1 MSDSSSKIITTFQDR
16 LALETAVKSLANTTT
31 AAEIRHR
38 AAEIA
43 AKFGDRAIPVLVGQL
58 NTTDPQMRGGLGML
72 AAMLDYEKTTAALRA
87 AARNRAL
94 DDQARLTAITILDRY
109 LNIVPDE
116 EMYMGMGAPEEAA
129 LRSLRE
135 VLTDQQ
141 TDALVLVEYFR
152 QLELQ
157 PLDVQLTMARAA
169 RRLEAA
175 EAVPLLRMFVQSP
188 THLIAQESLQA
199 LTALG
204 TPAAAGALQGL
215 IPTLRPDLR
224 ATAERALQKLRLRG
238 STVPTLRP
246 PAEGFR
252 CLATPPDSRGG
263 QYLLFI
269 LPPDGDTPSL
279 TLRLALNPVDG
290 LIEAVASAADG
301 PADLPEPLAVGALHA
316 SLIDVGHHL
325 WLEAPYDYG
334 RRRVQACLPVSLES
348 SRPLSHAYRFLNWAL
363 WQWTPPAPQVV
374 TLEVKPAAK
383 SKPGLKELLNY
394 PALSGWYLSTPQV
407 FKLAD
412 QLLSEAE
419 RVTAQRFERVV
430 MRLLASELAAGT
442 LDLPAI
448 ADALVTLKEWLLLA
462 GRRDLALQ
470 AQTASDSLTTSPE
483 ENPLLLHM
491 ANLGLRIA
499 MITQARGL
507 LQGWPPGAN
516 V

>member
-1 MSDSSSKIITTFQDR
+1 M
-16 LALETAVKSLANTTT
+16 ALETAVKSLADTTS
-31 AAEIRHR
+31 AAQIRQR
-38 AAEIA
+38 AAEIV
-43 AKFGDRAIPVLVGQL
+43 AKFGDRAIPALVGHL

-116 EMYMGMGAPEEAA
+116 DMYQGMGAPEEAA
-129 LRSLRE
+129 LHSLRE
-135 VLTDQQ
+135 VLADQQ

-175 EAVPLLRMFVQSP
+175 EAVPMLRMFAQSP

-199 LTALG
+199 LSALA
-204 TPAAAGALQGL
+204 TSEAAGALQGL

-224 ATAERALQKLRLRG
+224 SMADRSVQKLRLRG
-238 STVPTLRP
+238 DPVPPLRP
-246 PAEGFR
+246 PAEGYR

-263 QYLLFI
+263 QYLVFI
-269 LPPDGDTPSL
+269 LPADGDRPSL
-279 TLRLALNPVDG
+279 TLRLAINPVEG
-290 LIEAVASAADG
+290 LVEATAGAADG

-316 SLIDVGHHL
+316 SLVELGHPL

-334 RRRVQACLPVSLES
+334 RRRVQTCLPVSLELK
-348 SRPLSHAYRFLNWAL
+348 RPLSHAYRFLNWAL
-363 WQWTPPAPQVV
+363 WQWTPPTPHAVS
-374 TLEVKPAAK
+374 LEVKPAAK
-383 SKPGLKELLNY
+383 SKGGLKELLSY
-394 PALSGWYLSTPQV
+394 PALSGWYLNTPPV
-407 FKLAD
+407 FKQAD
-412 QLLSEAE
+412 QLLVEAE

-430 MRLLASELAAGT
+430 AQLLASELAAGS

-448 ADALVTLKEWLLLA
+448 ADALAALQEWLLLA

-470 AQTASDSLTTSPE
+470 AQVAATGLTNAPE
-483 ENPLLLHM
+483 SNPLLLHM
-491 ANLGLRIA
+491 VNLGLRIA